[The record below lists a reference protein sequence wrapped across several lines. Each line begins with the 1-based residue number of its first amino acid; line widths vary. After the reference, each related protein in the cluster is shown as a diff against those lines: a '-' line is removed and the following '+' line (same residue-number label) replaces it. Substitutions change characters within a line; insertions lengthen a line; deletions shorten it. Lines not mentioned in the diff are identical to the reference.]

1 MEEYTPDFIRAAA
14 TRANSR
20 LTDYFQQE
28 IPRLLNTHH
37 TFLPA
42 ELKRHFALNTDVNSY
57 LNGRLLDGGF
67 INRIGGLYTPE
78 ERTFILD
85 VTDKFERVK
94 LGFAYFALLRSTH
107 RPLEAVHLA
116 NYQYRAGWQKTG
128 VPLGFNQD
136 VGEHQESVRRLAFL
150 LYFDHSKI
158 KLVERVCSFHDTGE
172 AVIGDFTPKC
182 DISKADKARIED
194 LGIRLITYTARNMD
208 QHPFAEWINEAVEIY
223 EERVPEHSDVQI
235 MVKDCDLLEM
245 AMEAVF
251 LMGNA
256 PQEERP
262 ALKEKLQ
269 EFWDYIGPRL
279 QTERAQHI
287 FAQLSSH
294 RHDMDLN
301 EETVKD
307 VWLKAHRAMMMK
319 EPDPRAAYRTFEDIA
334 RQRELARQQ
343 TMLARHSD
351 APRIILAE

>member
-1 MEEYTPDFIRAAA
+1 MDDYTPDFIRAAA

-20 LTDYFQQE
+20 LTAYFQQE

-42 ELKRHFALNTDVNSY
+42 ELKRHFALNTDADRY

-107 RPLEAVHLA
+107 RPFEAVRLA

-150 LYFDHSKI
+150 LYFDQPKI
-158 KLVERVCSFHDTGE
+158 KLVEQVCSLHDTGE

-182 DISKADKARIED
+182 DISKADKGRIED
-194 LGIRLITYTARNMD
+194 LGIRLVTKTARTMD
-208 QHPFAEWINEAVEIY
+208 QHPFAEWISEAVEIY
-223 EERVPEHSDVQI
+223 EERVPEHTDVQV

-256 PQEERP
+256 PHEERP
-262 ALKEKLQ
+262 ALNEKLQ
-269 EFWDYIGPRL
+269 EFWSYIGPRL
-279 QTERAQHI
+279 QIERARH
-287 FAQLSSH
+287 FFDQLSTH
-294 RHDMDLN
+294 RHDLDLT

-307 VWLKAHRAMMMK
+307 VWLEAHRAMMLK
-319 EPDPRAAYRTFEDIA
+319 EPDPRAAYRTFETIA
-334 RQRELARQQ
+334 RQRELERQQ
-343 TMLARHSD
+343 IMLARQGD
-351 APRIILAE
+351 TAGIILAR